1 MAHALRGGITGMGR
15 LGHRD
20 RCLGD
25 RLGLGRL
32 DCLRVLFASTPAAVA
47 SCMAGLAQRV

>member
-1 MAHALRGGITGMGR
+1 MGR

-25 RLGLGRL
+25 RLGQVRL
-32 DCLRVLFASTPAAVA
+32 ERLRVLFASAASSPAAMA